1 MASALLKLFYI
12 HSEYIY
18 EENTGASVLVREGDR
33 FTIAC
38 NGTYMST
45 LVEGNHM
52 RTPVIGGIAAT
63 AGT

>member
-1 MASALLKLFYI
+1 M
-12 HSEYIY
+12 EYIY
-18 EENTGASVLVREGDR
+18 EENTRASVLVREGNR
-33 FTIAC
+33 FTTASYPPC
-38 NGTYMST
+38 NGSYMST